1 MAEETRVATGSGSGS
16 PGPFLAKVVSHLDP
30 NYMGALEVQLLH
42 EVGNDPGKEGQLHV
56 VKYMSPFSGSTSVD
70 YVTDDETDE
79 SSRYNNTQKSY
90 GWWAV
95 PPDVGSTVVV
105 FFIDG
110 DPRYGYWMG
119 CVQDE
124 NANFMT
130 PGLAATSFNIEGDE
144 ERVPVAEYN
153 KRVVDVGNSDST
165 KNKKAQHPFTAI
177 LSEQGLL
184 KDDIRGITTSSAR
197 RETPSSVFGIST
209 PGPIDK
215 QEGAKKGKVGKTEH
229 QISGAFVSRLG
240 GTTFVMDDGDDKYLR
255 KTTASDG
262 PPEYSSVEQ
271 DETDGD
277 VTIPHNEL
285 VRIRTRTGHQILF
298 HNSEDLIYIGNARG
312 TSWIE
317 LSSDGKIDIYA
328 EDSVSV
334 HTKQDMN
341 FYADR
346 DINFEAGRNINIKSA
361 ERYQTEVG
369 TNFNLIIGEN
379 GSITTTG
386 DINMNTTGDNKF
398 TAGGSTNI
406 KSGGNHL
413 ETAAQ
418 VHMNGPAAAEA
429 EVVEELTTF
438 ANPDNE
444 EITIDSIM
452 LRIPSHEPWPHH
464 ENLDPL
470 SFKPEMT
477 DREAGSDIA
486 VPAGWKEYSTTTDTF
501 AKIKGS
507 EE

>member
-1 MAEETRVATGSGSGS
+1 
-16 PGPFLAKVVSHLDP
+16 
-30 NYMGALEVQLLH
+30 
-42 EVGNDPGKEGQLHV
+42 
-56 VKYMSPFSGSTSVD
+56 
-70 YVTDDETDE
+70 
-79 SSRYNNTQKSY
+79 
-90 GWWAV
+90 
-95 PPDVGSTVVV
+95 
-105 FFIDG
+105 
-110 DPRYGYWMG
+110 
-119 CVQDE
+119 
-124 NANFMT
+124 
-130 PGLAATSFNIEGDE
+130 
-144 ERVPVAEYN
+144 
-153 KRVVDVGNSDST
+153 
-165 KNKKAQHPFTAI
+165 
-177 LSEQGLL
+177 
-184 KDDIRGITTSSAR
+184 
-197 RETPSSVFGIST
+197 
-209 PGPIDK
+209 
-215 QEGAKKGKVGKTEH
+215 
-229 QISGAFVSRLG
+229 
-240 GTTFVMDDGDDKYLR
+240 MDDGDDKYVR
-255 KTTASDG
+255 KTTASEG
-262 PPEYSSVEQ
+262 PPEYASVEQ
-271 DETDGD
+271 DETDCD

-328 EDSVSV
+328 EDSISV

-346 DINFEAGRNINIKSA
+346 DINFEAGRNVNIKSA

-418 VHMNGPAAAEA
+418 IHMNGPAAAEA
-429 EVVEELTTF
+429 EVAEALTTF
-438 ANPDNE
+438 ANPDNTE
-444 EITIDSIM
+444 ATIDSIM

-486 VPAGWKEYSTTTDTF
+486 VPTGWKAYSTTTDTF